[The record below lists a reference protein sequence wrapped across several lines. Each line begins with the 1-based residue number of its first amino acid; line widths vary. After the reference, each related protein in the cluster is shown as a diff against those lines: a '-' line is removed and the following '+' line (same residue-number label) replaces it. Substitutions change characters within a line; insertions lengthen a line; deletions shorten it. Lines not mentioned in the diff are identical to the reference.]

1 MSRNNYDDMPT
12 RYERSHRQGR
22 KTGLVAF
29 LGVLITLVGIVLFL
43 IMSPTEENVVD
54 AEKAINDA
62 VSIIAPA
69 PVVEQIPEVAVL
81 ETVPEVEETSVP
93 AVKPVLNIILEDTVP
108 IEIVFEEEPA
118 IIPEL
123 EENVVEEE
131 PIAEV
136 EEEPVVEVA
145 EEPIIEVAEEEVPVV
160 EELAIEEVIIEEPTL
175 EEEIVE
181 PIAEE
186 PVVEEPVVEEPA
198 VEEPAVEEPA
208 VEEPA
213 VEEPIVEVI
222 IEEEPILAEPEP
234 VEEAISVVE
243 EVVVPAVAI
252 PISPFPIDNN
262 ILTMVTYTVLDSDN
276 LYSIA
281 EAFNVEAATIVSVNS
296 LSNVDSFLSGDI
308 LFIPNMDGKVYVVKS
323 GDDVNAIY
331 NRFNPGCTEEEFIKM
346 NLLEDRALETG
357 MKVFLPKS
365 TISSAVEN
373 EQFFSIPFD
382 GEITVLF
389 GETYNSRVLDGVIVK
404 GYSTK
409 VVAPLNGVVEKA
421 GRNNSDGKYVIIA
434 HEGGYK
440 TGYYGLETVDVRKGM
455 QINEGDV
462 IGSINANGI
471 FGKFSILFK
480 VEQNGIALDPE
491 SFL

>member
-29 LGVLITLVGIVLFL
+29 LGVLITLVGIVVFL

-81 ETVPEVEETSVP
+81 ETVPEVEETFVP

-108 IEIVFEEEPA
+108 IEIVFEEEPV
-118 IIPEL
+118 IIPEP

-160 EELAIEEVIIEEPTL
+160 EEPAIEEVIIEEPAIEEVIIEEPTL

-181 PIAEE
+181 P
-186 PVVEEPVVEEPA
+186 V
-198 VEEPAVEEPA
+198 

-222 IEEEPILAEPEP
+222 IEEEPILVEPEP
-234 VEEAISVVE
+234 VEEVISVVE

-252 PISPFPIDNN
+252 PISPFPIDND

-346 NLLEDRALETG
+346 NLLEDRALATG

>member
-29 LGVLITLVGIVLFL
+29 LGVLITLVGIVVFL

-69 PVVEQIPEVAVL
+69 PVVEPIPEVAVL
-81 ETVPEVEETSVP
+81 ETIPEVEETSVP

-108 IEIVFEEEPA
+108 IEIVFEEEPV
-118 IIPEL
+118 IIPEP

-136 EEEPVVEVA
+136 EEEPIVEVA
-145 EEPIIEVAEEEVPVV
+145 EEPIIEVAEEPIIEVVEEEVPVV
-160 EELAIEEVIIEEPTL
+160 EEPAIEEVIIEEPTL

-186 PVVEEPVVEEPA
+186 PVVEEPVVEEP
-198 VEEPAVEEPA
+198 
-208 VEEPA
+208 
-213 VEEPIVEVI
+213 IVEVV

-234 VEEAISVVE
+234 VEEVISVVE

-252 PISPFPIDNN
+252 PISPFPIDND
-262 ILTMVTYTVLDSDN
+262 ILTMVTYTVQDSDN

-346 NLLEDRALETG
+346 NLLEDRSLETG

>member
-1 MSRNNYDDMPT
+1 MPT

-29 LGVLITLVGIVLFL
+29 LGVLITLVGIVVFL

-69 PVVEQIPEVAVL
+69 PVAEQIPEVAAL
-81 ETVPEVEETSVP
+81 ETVPEVEETSVT

-108 IEIVFEEEPA
+108 IEIVFEEEPVV
-118 IIPEL
+118 IPEP

-160 EELAIEEVIIEEPTL
+160 EELAIEEVIIEEPAIEEVIIEETTL

-186 PVVEEPVVEEPA
+186 PV
-198 VEEPAVEEPA
+198 

-234 VEEAISVVE
+234 VEEVISVVE
-243 EVVVPAVAI
+243 EVVVPAVTI

-281 EAFNVEAATIVSVNS
+281 EAFNLEVATIVSVNS
-296 LSNVDSFLSGDI
+296 LSNVDSLLSGDI

>member
-29 LGVLITLVGIVLFL
+29 LGVLITLVGIVVFL

-69 PVVEQIPEVAVL
+69 PVAEQIPEVAAL
-81 ETVPEVEETSVP
+81 ETVPEVEETSVT

-108 IEIVFEEEPA
+108 IEIVFEEEPVV
-118 IIPEL
+118 IPEP

-160 EELAIEEVIIEEPTL
+160 EELAIEEVIIEEPAIEEVIIEETTL

-186 PVVEEPVVEEPA
+186 PV
-198 VEEPAVEEPA
+198 

-234 VEEAISVVE
+234 VEEVISVVE
-243 EVVVPAVAI
+243 EVVVPAVTI

-281 EAFNVEAATIVSVNS
+281 EAFNLEVATIVSVNS
-296 LSNVDSFLSGDI
+296 LSNVDSLLSGDI

>member
-29 LGVLITLVGIVLFL
+29 LGVLITLVGIVVFL

-69 PVVEQIPEVAVL
+69 PVVEPIPEVAVL
-81 ETVPEVEETSVP
+81 ETIPEVEETSVP

-108 IEIVFEEEPA
+108 IEIVFEEEPV
-118 IIPEL
+118 IIPEP

-136 EEEPVVEVA
+136 EEEPIVEVA
-145 EEPIIEVAEEEVPVV
+145 EEPIIEVAEEPIIEVVEEEVPVV
-160 EELAIEEVIIEEPTL
+160 EEPAIEEVIIEEPTL

-186 PVVEEPVVEEPA
+186 PVVEEP
-198 VEEPAVEEPA
+198 
-208 VEEPA
+208 A
-213 VEEPIVEVI
+213 VEEPIVEVV

-234 VEEAISVVE
+234 VEEVISVVE

-252 PISPFPIDNN
+252 PISPFPIDND

-323 GDDVNAIY
+323 GDDVKAIY

-346 NLLEDRALETG
+346 NLLGDRSLETG